1 MRGPNRRIGIA
12 ISDQGSY
19 IKWLREKAYEWG
31 PLYGH
36 SIHIGNQVFPSG
48 SDIISGQMMRPCPC
62 ILTDGPAETYIH
74 SYSLYRWEDRPQE
87 VKWISQHYTANIN
100 RWGAEGGGGELGFE
114 NSGLLCSQ
122 VHFLCLIP
130 WSPQQCGRAS
140 NGRLI
145 SSPFSK
151 CRSVLFVLGVE
162 RRSEWQC
169 YREVHLCQ
177 YIHTSYPHFP

>member
-1 MRGPNRRIGIA
+1 MKLRKWEAPAEEWALLFQTRDLMS
-12 ISDQGSY
+12 SD
-19 IKWLREKAYEWG
+19 KEKKPYDWG
-31 PLYGH
+31 PLSGH
-36 SIHIGNQVFPSG
+36 SSRRQPSV
-48 SDIISGQMMRPCPC
+48 
-62 ILTDGPAETYIH
+62 
-74 SYSLYRWEDRPQE
+74 SLWVRHHLWPDDEALSLPGKDRPQE

-130 WSPQQCGRAS
+130 WSPQRCGRAS

-145 SSPFSK
+145 SSSFSK

-162 RRSEWQC
+162 RRSEWQR
-169 YREVHLCQ
+169 YREGHLCH
-177 YIHTSYPHFP
+177 YIHTSHPHFP